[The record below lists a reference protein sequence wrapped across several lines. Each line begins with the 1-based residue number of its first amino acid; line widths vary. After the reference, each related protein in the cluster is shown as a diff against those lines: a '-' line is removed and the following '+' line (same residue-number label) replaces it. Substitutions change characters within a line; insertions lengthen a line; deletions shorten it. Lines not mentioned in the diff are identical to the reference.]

1 MYSDESGDARKALQ
15 DAIHRV
21 VLRRAEK
28 GRLDGRRRLERCRLR
43 RRRCQTSLEQFAII
57 CVKMF
62 KILIG
67 NFAAIFG
74 RALSR
79 TEGRVEQQ

>member
-57 CVKMF
+57 
-62 KILIG
+62 
-67 NFAAIFG
+67 
-74 RALSR
+74 
-79 TEGRVEQQ
+79 

>member
-28 GRLDGRRRLERCRLR
+28 GRLDGRRRLR

-57 CVKMF
+57 
-62 KILIG
+62 
-67 NFAAIFG
+67 
-74 RALSR
+74 
-79 TEGRVEQQ
+79 